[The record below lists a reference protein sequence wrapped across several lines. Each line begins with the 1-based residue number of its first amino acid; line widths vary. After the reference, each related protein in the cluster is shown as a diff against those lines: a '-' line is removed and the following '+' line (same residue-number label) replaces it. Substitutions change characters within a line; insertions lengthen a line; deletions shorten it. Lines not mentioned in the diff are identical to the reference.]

1 MLRRVKSAVL
11 AESMRSQKPD
21 ARALHYTIQ
30 NKIPD
35 WNYGKILKRIGTPS
49 ANGAVFST
57 SRANVVVKVT
67 PYSRNSNAEKRFQTL
82 LGSHGIAPRSR
93 NYKVVNI
100 NRELASKIFNNRN
113 NVNRVAIHV
122 MNHLKQSPMNN
133 FMSVNNYVKT
143 QPGRK
148 INMPTYKMIY
158 NKVMAMHRLAV
169 SHSNLHWENAYVIV
183 NKGTGQVKN
192 VKIIDFGRS
201 KHMGARTRT
210 AAAENYARRG
220 TPGVFNSG
228 NFAYFSG
235 GGTGRRSN
243 INMLKN
249 LNYNFYRELS
259 GR

>member
-11 AESMRSQKPD
+11 SESMRSQKPD
-21 ARALHYTIQ
+21 ARALHYTIH

-67 PYSRNSNAEKRFQTL
+67 PYSSNSNAEKRFQTL
-82 LGSHGIAPRSR
+82 LGSQGIAPRSR
-93 NYKVVNI
+93 NYKVINI
-100 NRELASKIFNNRN
+100 NREMAANIFNNRK
-113 NVNRVAIHV
+113 NVNKIAIHV
-122 MNHLKQSPMNN
+122 MNHLKQIPTNN
-133 FMSVNNYVKT
+133 FMSVNNYKNSI
-143 QPGRK
+143 GGK
-148 INMPTYKMIY
+148 MNMPTYKMIY
-158 NKVMAMHRLAV
+158 NKVMAMHRLGV

-201 KHMGARTRT
+201 KHMGARTR
-210 AAAENYARRG
+210 ASAAENYARRG
-220 TPGVFNSG
+220 TPGIFNE
-228 NFAYFSG
+228 NTFAYFSAG
-235 GGTGRRSN
+235 NTGRRSN

-249 LNYNFYRELS
+249 LNINFYRELS

>member
-1 MLRRVKSAVL
+1 MLRAVKSYVL
-11 AESMRSQKPD
+11 PAWARSQKPD

-67 PYSRNSNAEKRFQTL
+67 PYSRNSNAEKRFQAQ
-82 LGSHGIAPRSR
+82 LGALGIAPRSR
-93 NYKVVNI
+93 NYHVVNI
-100 NRELASKIFNNRN
+100 NRELASKIFGGRN
-113 NVNRVAIHV
+113 NVNRIAIHV
-122 MNHLKQSPMNN
+122 MNHLKQSPTNN
-133 FMSVNNYVKT
+133 FMSVYNYKNSI
-143 QPGRK
+143 GGK
-148 INMPTYKMIY
+148 MNLPTYKMIY
-158 NKVMAMHRLAV
+158 NKVMAMHRLGT
-169 SHSNLHWENAYVIV
+169 SHSNLHWENAYVII

-201 KHMGARTRT
+201 RNLGPRTRGST
-210 AAAENYARRG
+210 AESYSLRGAPGRFSAANM
-220 TPGVFNSG
+220 
-228 NFAYFSG
+228 AYFSQ

-243 INMLKN
+243 INMLRN
-249 LNYNFYRELS
+249 LNANLYRELS

>member
-1 MLRRVKSAVL
+1 MLRRIKSAVL
-11 AESMRSQKPD
+11 TESMRSQKPD

-57 SRANVVVKVT
+57 SRANVVVKIT
-67 PYSRNSNAEKRFQTL
+67 PYSSNSNAEKRFQTL
-82 LGSHGIAPRSR
+82 LGSQGIAPRSR
-93 NYKVVNI
+93 NYKVINI
-100 NRELASKIFNNRN
+100 NREMAAKIFKNRN
-113 NVNRVAIHV
+113 NVNKIAIHV
-122 MNHLKQSPMNN
+122 MNHLKQSPTNN
-133 FMSVNNYVKT
+133 FMTVYNYKNSI
-143 QPGRK
+143 GGK
-148 INMPTYKMIY
+148 MNMPTYKMIY
-158 NKVMAMHRLAV
+158 NKVMAMHRLGV

-210 AAAENYARRG
+210 SASESYASRG
-220 TPGVFNSG
+220 TPGVFNAG
-228 NFAYFSG
+228 NFVYFSG

-249 LNYNFYRELS
+249 LNATFYRELS

>member
-11 AESMRSQKPD
+11 SESMRSQKPD
-21 ARALHYTIQ
+21 ARALHYTIH
-30 NKIPD
+30 NKIPE

-67 PYSRNSNAEKRFQTL
+67 PYSGNSNAEKRFQTL
-82 LGSHGIAPRSR
+82 LGSQGIAPRSR
-93 NYKVVNI
+93 NYKVINI
-100 NRELASKIFNNRN
+100 NREMAANIFNNRK
-113 NVNRVAIHV
+113 NVNKIAVHV
-122 MNHLKQSPMNN
+122 MNHLKQSPTNN
-133 FMSVNNYVKT
+133 FMSVNNYKNSI
-143 QPGRK
+143 GGK
-148 INMPTYKMIY
+148 MNMPTYKMIY
-158 NKVMAMHRLAV
+158 NKVMAMHRLGV

-201 KHMGARTRT
+201 KHMGARTR
-210 AAAENYARRG
+210 ASAAENYARRG
-220 TPGVFNSG
+220 TPGIFNEST
-228 NFAYFSG
+228 FAYFSAG
-235 GGTGRRSN
+235 NTGRRSN

-249 LNYNFYRELS
+249 LNINFYRELS

>member
-1 MLRRVKSAVL
+1 MLRRVKSVVL
-11 AESMRSQKPD
+11 SESMRSQKPD
-21 ARALHYTIQ
+21 ARALHYTIH

-67 PYSRNSNAEKRFQTL
+67 PYSGNSNAEKRFQTL
-82 LGSHGIAPRSR
+82 LGSQGIAPRSR
-93 NYKVVNI
+93 NYKVINI
-100 NRELASKIFNNRN
+100 NREMAAKIFTNGN
-113 NVNRVAIHV
+113 NVNKIAVHV
-122 MNHLKQSPMNN
+122 MNHLKQSPSNN
-133 FMSVNNYVKT
+133 FMTVYNYKNSI
-143 QPGRK
+143 GGK
-148 INMPTYKMIY
+148 MNMPTYKMIY
-158 NKVMAMHRLAV
+158 NKVMAMHRLGV

-201 KHMGARTRT
+201 KHMGARTR
-210 AAAENYARRG
+210 ASAAENYARRG
-220 TPGVFNSG
+220 TPGIFNE
-228 NFAYFSG
+228 NTFAYFSAG
-235 GGTGRRSN
+235 NTGRRSN

-249 LNYNFYRELS
+249 LNINFYRELS

>member
-11 AESMRSQKPD
+11 SESMRSQKPD
-21 ARALHYTIQ
+21 ARALHYTIH

-35 WNYGKILKRIGTPS
+35 WNYGKVLKRIGTPS

-67 PYSRNSNAEKRFQTL
+67 PYSGNSNAEKRFQTL
-82 LGSHGIAPRSR
+82 LGSQGIAPRSR
-93 NYKVVNI
+93 NYKVINI
-100 NRELASKIFNNRN
+100 NREMAANIFNNRK
-113 NVNRVAIHV
+113 NVNKIAVHV
-122 MNHLKQSPMNN
+122 MNHLKQSPTNN
-133 FMSVNNYVKT
+133 FMSVNNYKNSI
-143 QPGRK
+143 GGK
-148 INMPTYKMIY
+148 MNMPTYKMIY
-158 NKVMAMHRLAV
+158 NKVMAMHRLGV

-201 KHMGARTRT
+201 KHMGARTR
-210 AAAENYARRG
+210 ASAAENYARRG
-220 TPGVFNSG
+220 TPGIFNE
-228 NFAYFSG
+228 NTFAYFSAG
-235 GGTGRRSN
+235 DTGRRSN

-249 LNYNFYRELS
+249 LNINFYRELS

>member
-1 MLRRVKSAVL
+1 
-11 AESMRSQKPD
+11 MRSQKPD

-30 NKIPD
+30 NKVPD
-35 WNYGKILKRIGTPS
+35 WQYGKILKRIGNAS
-49 ANGAVFST
+49 MNGAVFAT

-67 PYSRNSNAEKRFQTL
+67 PYSRNSNDEKRFQTL
-82 LGSHGIAPRSR
+82 LGSQGIAPRSR

-100 NRELASKIFNNRN
+100 NSELASKIFNNRK
-113 NVNRVAIHV
+113 NVNRIAIHV
-122 MNHLKQSPMNN
+122 MNHLKQSPTNN
-133 FMSVNNYVKT
+133 FISVNKYVKSL
-143 QPGRK
+143 PGGR

-158 NKVMAMHRLAV
+158 NKVMAMHNLGV

-210 AAAENYARRG
+210 NAAENYARRG
-220 TPGVFNSG
+220 TPGGFNSG
-228 NFAYFSG
+228 AFAYFSA

-243 INMLKN
+243 INMLKY
-249 LNYNFYRELS
+249 LNENFYKELS
-259 GR
+259 RR

>member
-11 AESMRSQKPD
+11 SESMRSQKPD
-21 ARALHYTIQ
+21 ARALHYTIH
-30 NKIPD
+30 NKIPE

-67 PYSRNSNAEKRFQTL
+67 PYSGNSNAEKRFQTL
-82 LGSHGIAPRSR
+82 LGSQGIAPRSR
-93 NYKVVNI
+93 NYKVINI
-100 NRELASKIFNNRN
+100 NREMAAKIFTNGN
-113 NVNRVAIHV
+113 NVNKIAVHV
-122 MNHLKQSPMNN
+122 MNHLKQSPSNN
-133 FMSVNNYVKT
+133 FMTVYNYKNSI
-143 QPGRK
+143 GGK
-148 INMPTYKMIY
+148 MNMPTYKMIY
-158 NKVMAMHRLAV
+158 NRVMAMHRLGV

-201 KHMGARTRT
+201 KHMGARTR
-210 AAAENYARRG
+210 ASAAENYARRG
-220 TPGVFNSG
+220 TPGIFNE
-228 NFAYFSG
+228 NTFAYFSAG
-235 GGTGRRSN
+235 NTGRRSN

-249 LNYNFYRELS
+249 LNINFYRELS

>member
-1 MLRRVKSAVL
+1 MLRAVKSFVIPPNW
-11 AESMRSQKPD
+11 RSQKPD

-67 PYSRNSNAEKRFQTL
+67 PYSRNSNAEKRFQAQ
-82 LGSHGIAPRSR
+82 LGALGIAPRSR
-93 NYKVVNI
+93 NYHVVNI
-100 NRELASKIFNNRN
+100 NRELASKIFKNRN

-122 MNHLKQSPMNN
+122 MNHLKQNATNN
-133 FMSVNNYVKT
+133 FMSVNNYVRQ

-158 NKVMAMHRLAV
+158 NKVMKMHELGT
-169 SHSNLHWENAYVIV
+169 SHSNLHWENAYVII

-201 KHMGARTRT
+201 KNLGARTRGSS
-210 AAAENYARRG
+210 AESYARRG
-220 TPGVFNSG
+220 APGHFNAG
-228 NFAYFSG
+228 NFAYFSQ

-249 LNYNFYRELS
+249 LNANFYRELS

>member
-11 AESMRSQKPD
+11 SESMRSQKPD
-21 ARALHYTIQ
+21 ARALHYTIH

-67 PYSRNSNAEKRFQTL
+67 PYSGNSNAEKRFQTL
-82 LGSHGIAPRSR
+82 LGSQGIAPRSR
-93 NYKVVNI
+93 NYKVINI
-100 NRELASKIFNNRN
+100 NREMAAKIFTNGN
-113 NVNRVAIHV
+113 NVNKIAVHV
-122 MNHLKQSPMNN
+122 MNHLKQSPSNN
-133 FMSVNNYVKT
+133 FMTVYNYKNSI
-143 QPGRK
+143 GGK
-148 INMPTYKMIY
+148 MNMPTYKMIY
-158 NKVMAMHRLAV
+158 NRVMAMHRLGV

-201 KHMGARTRT
+201 KHMGARTR
-210 AAAENYARRG
+210 ASAAENYARRG
-220 TPGVFNSG
+220 TPGIFNE
-228 NFAYFSG
+228 NTFAYFSAG
-235 GGTGRRSN
+235 NTGRRSN

-249 LNYNFYRELS
+249 LNINFYRELS

>member
-1 MLRRVKSAVL
+1 MLSAAKSYVL
-11 AESMRSQKPD
+11 PDWARSQKPD
-21 ARALHYTIQ
+21 ARALHYTIH
-30 NKIPD
+30 NKIPE

-67 PYSRNSNAEKRFQTL
+67 PYSGNSNAEKRFQTL
-82 LGSHGIAPRSR
+82 LGSQGIAPRSR
-93 NYKVVNI
+93 NYEVINI
-100 NRELASKIFNNRN
+100 NRELASKIFKNRN
-113 NVNRVAIHV
+113 NVNKIAIHV
-122 MNHLKQSPMNN
+122 MNHLKQSPTNN
-133 FMSVNNYVKT
+133 FMSVNNYVNS

-158 NKVMAMHRLAV
+158 NKVMAMHRLGV

-201 KHMGARTRT
+201 KHMGARTR
-210 AAAENYARRG
+210 ASAAENYARRG
-220 TPGVFNSG
+220 TPGIFNE
-228 NFAYFSG
+228 NTFAYFSAG
-235 GGTGRRSN
+235 DTGRRSN
-243 INMLKN
+243 INMLKT
-249 LNYNFYRELS
+249 LNINFYRELS

>member
-11 AESMRSQKPD
+11 SESMRSQKPD
-21 ARALHYTIQ
+21 ARALHYTIH

-67 PYSRNSNAEKRFQTL
+67 PYSGNSNAEKRFQTL
-82 LGSHGIAPRSR
+82 LGSQGIAPRSR
-93 NYKVVNI
+93 NYKVINI
-100 NRELASKIFNNRN
+100 NREMAAKIFTNGN
-113 NVNRVAIHV
+113 NVNKIAVHV
-122 MNHLKQSPMNN
+122 MNHLKQSPSNN
-133 FMSVNNYVKT
+133 FMTVYNYKNSI
-143 QPGRK
+143 GGK
-148 INMPTYKMIY
+148 MNMPTYKMIY
-158 NKVMAMHRLAV
+158 NKVMAMHRLGV

-201 KHMGARTRT
+201 KHMGARTR
-210 AAAENYARRG
+210 ASAAENYARRG
-220 TPGVFNSG
+220 TPGIFNE
-228 NFAYFSG
+228 NTFAYFSAG
-235 GGTGRRSN
+235 NTGRRSN

-249 LNYNFYRELS
+249 LNINFYRELS

>member
-11 AESMRSQKPD
+11 SESMRSQKPD
-21 ARALHYTIQ
+21 ARALHYTIH

-67 PYSRNSNAEKRFQTL
+67 PYSGNSNAEKRFQTL
-82 LGSHGIAPRSR
+82 LGSQGIAPRSR
-93 NYKVVNI
+93 NYKVINI
-100 NRELASKIFNNRN
+100 NREMAAKIFTNGN
-113 NVNRVAIHV
+113 NVNKIAVHV
-122 MNHLKQSPMNN
+122 MNHLKQSPSNN
-133 FMSVNNYVKT
+133 FMTVYNYKNSI
-143 QPGRK
+143 GGK
-148 INMPTYKMIY
+148 MNMPTYKMIY
-158 NKVMAMHRLAV
+158 NRVMAMHRLGV

-201 KHMGARTRT
+201 KHMGARTR
-210 AAAENYARRG
+210 ASAAENYARRG
-220 TPGVFNSG
+220 TPGIFNE
-228 NFAYFSG
+228 NTFAYFSAG
-235 GGTGRRSN
+235 NTGRRSN

-249 LNYNFYRELS
+249 LNINFYRDLS

>member
-1 MLRRVKSAVL
+1 
-11 AESMRSQKPD
+11 MRSQKPD
-21 ARALHYTIQ
+21 ARSLHYTIQ

-35 WNYGKILKRIGTPS
+35 WKYGKILKRIGTPS

-67 PYSRNSNAEKRFQTL
+67 PYSRNSNAEKRFQSQ
-82 LGSHGIAPRSR
+82 LGALGISPRSR
-93 NYKVVNI
+93 NYHVVNI

-113 NVNRVAIHV
+113 NVNRIAIHV
-122 MNHLKQSPMNN
+122 MNHLKQTPANN
-133 FMSVNNYVKT
+133 FMSVYNYKNSI
-143 QPGRK
+143 GGK
-148 INMPTYKMIY
+148 MNMPTYKMIY
-158 NKVMAMHRLAV
+158 NKVMAMHRLGT

-183 NKGTGQVKN
+183 NRGTGKVKN

-201 KHMGARTRT
+201 KNMGARTRGAT
-210 AAAENYARRG
+210 AETYSLRG
-220 TPGVFNSG
+220 APGRFNAG
-228 NFAYFSG
+228 NLAYFSH

-249 LNYNFYRELS
+249 LNANLYREVS

>member
-1 MLRRVKSAVL
+1 MLRRVKSVVL
-11 AESMRSQKPD
+11 SESMRSQKPD
-21 ARALHYTIQ
+21 ARALHYTIH

-67 PYSRNSNAEKRFQTL
+67 PYSGNSNAEKRFQTL
-82 LGSHGIAPRSR
+82 LGSQGIAPRSR
-93 NYKVVNI
+93 NYKVINI
-100 NRELASKIFNNRN
+100 NREMAANIFNNRK
-113 NVNRVAIHV
+113 NVNKIAVHV
-122 MNHLKQSPMNN
+122 MNHLKQSPTNN
-133 FMSVNNYVKT
+133 FMSVNNYKNSI
-143 QPGRK
+143 GGK
-148 INMPTYKMIY
+148 MNMPTYKMIY
-158 NKVMAMHRLAV
+158 NKVMAMHRLGV

-201 KHMGARTRT
+201 KHMGARTR
-210 AAAENYARRG
+210 ASAAENYARRG
-220 TPGVFNSG
+220 TPGIFNE
-228 NFAYFSG
+228 NTFAYFSAG
-235 GGTGRRSN
+235 NTGRRSN

-249 LNYNFYRELS
+249 LNINFYRELS

>member
-1 MLRRVKSAVL
+1 MLRRVKSFVIPPNW
-11 AESMRSQKPD
+11 RSQKPD

-67 PYSRNSNAEKRFQTL
+67 PYSRNSNAEKRFQAQ
-82 LGSHGIAPRSR
+82 LGALGIAPRSR
-93 NYKVVNI
+93 NYHVVNI

-113 NVNRVAIHV
+113 NVNRIAIHV
-122 MNHLKQSPMNN
+122 MNHLKQSPTNN
-133 FMSVNNYVKT
+133 FMSVYNYKNSI
-143 QPGRK
+143 GGK
-148 INMPTYKMIY
+148 MNLPTYKMIY
-158 NKVMAMHRLAV
+158 NKVMAMHRLGT
-169 SHSNLHWENAYVIV
+169 SHSNLHWENAYVII

-201 KHMGARTRT
+201 KNLGARTRGST
-210 AAAENYARRG
+210 AESYSLRGARGR
-220 TPGVFNSG
+220 FSAG
-228 NFAYFSG
+228 NAAYFSQ

-249 LNYNFYRELS
+249 LNANFYRELS